1 MKSTFSRPDN
11 VYNIQELAQK
21 LDKSIYLVSKD
32 IRTKKLIPVYQ
43 NKKDKYYH
51 VEQFI
56 NIDKYY
62 PLKFTEQWYL
72 FESKMNNE

>member
-11 VYNIQELAQK
+11 VYNIIELAQK

-43 NKKDKYYH
+43 NKKDKYYN

-56 NIDKYY
+56 TIDKYY
-62 PLKFTEQWYL
+62 PIKTTETFYIY
-72 FESKMNNE
+72 ESKMNNE